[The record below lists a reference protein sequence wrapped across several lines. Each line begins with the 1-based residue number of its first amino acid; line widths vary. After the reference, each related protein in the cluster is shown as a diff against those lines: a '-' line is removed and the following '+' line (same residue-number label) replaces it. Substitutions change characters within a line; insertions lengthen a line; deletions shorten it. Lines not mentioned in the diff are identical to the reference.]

1 MFFHGVRNSESPT
14 SIIPPAPCEAAMPVY
29 FGTAPVHR
37 TVTLVKKVNY
47 PILANGYD
55 GAVLALGYDQDWSK
69 WTLCENVYA
78 QFALFAMSPC
88 VFVNVFDPAVHKIVV
103 AEPEAL
109 TLAAGSGKLSVPDV
123 LLSSVVVKDSTAETT
138 YELGKDYTVA
148 YDSEYKAVI
157 TRVSTGTIATDTDVL
172 SVTYDYADPSKVD
185 KDDVIGGINV
195 ITGNEEGLEVIEKVF
210 PLTRKVPGLIVATG
224 WSEDSE
230 VAAVMASKAWS
241 INGLF
246 KAVAIVDIPV
256 TGEGAPDQYSEVP
269 AYKETQNLTDDLQ
282 HAVWPM
288 LKLGD
293 TEFRYSSQFAAL
305 VQWTT
310 HHKGKDIPYVS
321 PSNQNIK
328 CDALISGAKG
338 SREEVMLSLTKAN
351 YLNENGITTALNWI
365 GGWRAWGN
373 RNACYPASTD
383 TKDVFL
389 PIRMM
394 FNWVEAQFI
403 LSFWQKVDG
412 PITRRLVESI
422 VDSFNDRLNGLTA
435 QEAILGGRIEF
446 RKADN
451 PVSNL
456 LDGKIKFKTYLT
468 PPPPAEEISN
478 DFELDPDYFSSLFG
492 SAE

>member
-1 MFFHGVRNSESPT
+1 
-14 SIIPPAPCEAAMPVY
+14 
-29 FGTAPVHR
+29 
-37 TVTLVKKVNY
+37 
-47 PILANGYD
+47 
-55 GAVLALGYDQDWSK
+55 
-69 WTLCENVYA
+69 
-78 QFALFAMSPC
+78 
-88 VFVNVFDPAVHKIVV
+88 
-103 AEPEAL
+103 
-109 TLAAGSGKLSVPDV
+109 
-123 LLSSVVVKDSTAETT
+123 
-138 YELGKDYTVA
+138 
-148 YDSEYKAVI
+148 
-157 TRVSTGTIATDTDVL
+157 
-172 SVTYDYADPSKVD
+172 
-185 KDDVIGGINV
+185 VIGGINV
-195 ITGNEEGLEVIEKVF
+195 TTGNEEGLEVIEKVF

-269 AYKETQNLTDDLQ
+269 AYKETQNLNDDLQ
-282 HAVWPM
+282 HVVWPM

-305 VQWTT
+305 IQWTT

-328 CDALISGAKG
+328 CDTLISGAKG

-478 DFELDPDYFSSLFG
+478 DFELDPDYFSLLFG

>member
-1 MFFHGVRNSESPT
+1 MTFFHGVKNTESPT

-37 TVTLVKKVNY
+37 TPSLAKKVNY
-47 PILANGYD
+47 PIIANGYD
-55 GAVLALGYDQDWSK
+55 DAVLALGYDKDWSK
-69 WTLCENVYA
+69 WTLSENVYV
-78 QFALFAMSPC
+78 QFGLFAMSPC
-88 VFVNVFDPAVHKIVV
+88 VFVNVFDPAVHKTAV
-103 AEPEAL
+103 ETESL
-109 TLAAGSGKLSVPDV
+109 TLAAGIGKLLNADA
-123 LLSSVVVKDSTAETT
+123 LLETVVIKNATGDTT
-138 YELGKDYTVA
+138 YQKTKDYTLA
-148 YDSEYKAVI
+148 YNSDYKAVI
-157 TRVSTGTIATDTDVL
+157 ARVSTGTIATDTDTL
-172 SVTYDYADPSKVD
+172 KVTYDYADPSKVD
-185 KDDVIGGINV
+185 KDDIIGGINV
-195 ITGNEEGLEVIEKVF
+195 TSGNEEGLEVIEKVF
-210 PLTRKVPGLIVATG
+210 PITRKVPGLIVATG
-224 WSEDSE
+224 WSDNVE
-230 VAAVMASKAWS
+230 VAAVMASKAWG

-256 TGEGAPDQYSEVP
+256 TGEGAPTQYSAVP
-269 AYKETQNLTDDLQ
+269 EYKNTKNLSDDLQ
-282 HAVWPM
+282 HVLWPM

-293 TEFRYSSQFAAL
+293 TEFHYSSQFAAMI
-305 VQWTT
+305 QWTT
-310 HHKGKDIPYVS
+310 HHKGKDVPYVS
-321 PSNQNIK
+321 PSNQGIK
-328 CDALISGAKG
+328 CDALIAGAEG

-389 PIRMM
+389 PIRLM

-422 VDSFNDRLNGLTA
+422 IDSFNDRLNGLTA

-451 PVSNL
+451 PLSNL

-478 DFELDPDYFSSLFG
+478 DFELDPDYFDSLFG
-492 SAE
+492 SAK